1 MHPVLFSSTCLRPRS
16 RWFSLPFC
24 FRSQTMHCF
33 SFLHHLYLSSK
44 LSSLFFC
51 VFPCSSL
58 FCALKPLRA
67 VTNFFAIPMTP
78 RDLRCDV
85 VVPGANPGLHDASP
99 AWHHDASLMSLRTS
113 HRTPHR
119 KPHAWQC
126 MRWTLRQ
133 KTNDT
138 NKSDKK
144 RNRTRWIH
152 FGTNPHLMA
161 PQSTPDYFC
170 HCHLCNISNHKNIL
184 THLDSSSNFSRNL
197 SLQTYHRSHRSLRW
211 QGLWVSQLAPV
222 RCIKYLQQYLTERC
236 ILPCSMDKLWQLSCH
251 VLRVL
256 HISHVLHI
264 LSYIGLTD
272 TYITYIWTYY
282 TRTHHS
288 FSLSLYLYIYIA
300 SYCIYCIL
308 QNKQMPLDQF
318 CKDAPV
324 FAGEANCVEMTRSSR
339 VRVPSCRSNSQIL
352 CCPLDI
358 PRHPLTLLDPTP
370 VLESSQCFR

>member
-1 MHPVLFSSTCLRPRS
+1 MQGFNVSVQHASRSVFQHLSETKISVILFALLFS
-16 RWFSLPFC
+16 FSNHALFQLSSSPLSF
-24 FRSQTMHCF
+24 FKTFFFVLLCF
-33 SFLHHLYLSSK
+33 SVFFVILWAPW
-44 LSSLFFC
+44 SLFEQWRT
-51 VFPCSSL
+51 SSP
-58 FCALKPLRA
+58 FRWHHETFG
-67 VTNFFAIPMTP
+67 VTY
-78 RDLRCDV
+78 
-85 VVPGANPGLHDASP
+85 VPGANPGGLHDASP

-144 RNRTRWIH
+144 QNRTRWIH

-170 HCHLCNISNHKNIL
+170 HCHHCSISNHKNIL
-184 THLDSSSNFSRNL
+184 THLDSSSNFSRNF

-222 RCIKYLQQYLTERC
+222 RCIKYLLQYLTERC
-236 ILPCSMDKLWQLSCH
+236 ILQCSMDKLWQLSCH

-288 FSLSLYLYIYIA
+288 FSLSLY
-300 SYCIYCIL
+300 IYCI
-308 QNKQMPLDQF
+308 
-318 CKDAPV
+318 
-324 FAGEANCVEMTRSSR
+324 
-339 VRVPSCRSNSQIL
+339 IL
-352 CCPLDI
+352 HIL
-358 PRHPLTLLDPTP
+358 HST
-370 VLESSQCFR
+370 E